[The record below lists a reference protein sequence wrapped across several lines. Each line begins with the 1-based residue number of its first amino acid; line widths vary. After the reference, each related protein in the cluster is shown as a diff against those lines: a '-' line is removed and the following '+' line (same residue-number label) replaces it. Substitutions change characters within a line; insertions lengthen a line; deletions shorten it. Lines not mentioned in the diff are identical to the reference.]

1 VIINEAPKC
10 TECKNQAKFEI
21 RDVEGVRAYSC
32 REHKPKR
39 SGGIDAAIR
48 KGTRL
53 FDACDPCNA
62 YVSENQVWA
71 RERGFIVRARDIDR
85 AD

>member
-1 VIINEAPKC
+1 MIINEAPKC

-39 SGGIDAAIR
+39 SGGRAPFEIGMPECSAVMCVR
-48 KGTRL
+48 SMQRL
-53 FDACDPCNA
+53 RF
-62 YVSENQVWA
+62 
-71 RERGFIVRARDIDR
+71 REPSLGA
-85 AD
+85 